1 MSKKP
6 NEFHIGNPGNELTY
20 CNLDKN
26 SVDQFCYIQD
36 ISDADLLDHPSCCPK
51 CRDNYNNAL
60 IKLMGI
66 TEPGD

>member
-1 MSKKP
+1 METK
-6 NEFHIGNPGNELTY
+6 FHIGNPGHDLTY

-26 SVDQFCYIQD
+26 SVDQYYYIQD
-36 ISDADLLDHPSCCPK
+36 ISDAYLLDHEDCCPR

-60 IKLMGI
+60 IKMMDI